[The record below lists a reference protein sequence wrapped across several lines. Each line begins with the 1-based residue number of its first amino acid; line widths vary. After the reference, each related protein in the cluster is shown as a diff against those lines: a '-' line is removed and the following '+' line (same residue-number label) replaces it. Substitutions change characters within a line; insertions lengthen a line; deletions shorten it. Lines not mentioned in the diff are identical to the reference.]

1 MIFNQQQYMGAS
13 VRSFNASL
21 GWGASTSN
29 LTVNLV
35 EDAVYDNG
43 VHIAGEIFNP
53 IEVGLPTIFT
63 FTGHE
68 EDSSLPDGIGELVK
82 WSFGGIVTNYN
93 QDNSSNGNPL
103 FSVSV
108 SDPREILA
116 GTQLILDDYF
126 GSVLGIPNV
135 LNIFGAV
142 EDIMGLNG
150 NTPDYRNN
158 YGAMQRNATGTP
170 WMIIKDAIHSIT
182 QGKLNKHYGT
192 FLQLKNRK
200 YTVNFSDFPQT
211 LPTGYRI
218 QTTDSMSLLDYISD
232 VCDAASHDY
241 YVTLDILYNE
251 SGEAIKDENG
261 FIIHE
266 IKINTVNRTVAP
278 ERGLITD
285 FIQNSNGASSK
296 SIGVEFRNQ
305 TNAKFLLGG
314 NALSMWGV
322 THSSKS
328 GDYGKTNNCIPYHIN
343 TIHQFYGTQSV
354 DGSLLKEIRP
364 NPDNYISRGSS
375 GINHSK
381 KANPYILIDTRDLD
395 NTIYP
400 YDSYVTE
407 LNELKACLSGMDSWV
422 DYLSQT
428 EMYKFIPVGN
438 EKIVDDNGDIITTT
452 GVVSE
457 YFGPFH
463 QKLPIYD
470 NKMFYYNLLIKID
483 PDPDSDSPEPEAIE
497 VISDVP
503 AGVADSRHTTFVPGM
518 GFQKEMNF
526 KSSFAD
532 NFQIQ
537 FGNHFPAVA
546 TNMAPDPNHRL
557 LQDGKTLSEHI
568 DSYTPRLISSTAY
581 PNVRRQPPPYEDK
594 AYVQGL
600 MYYEKQGPFELW
612 SHDIQHAKKSA
623 DNELHENVFLVKAYL
638 FLPLDKDGYSQA
650 IRGANDTEDITIN
663 MASNANLL
671 NRFTIGLKGKPR
683 FVGYKHTSVPNPH
696 YKKYHAVLKLDG
708 AGGGTQTAMIN
719 ILDELTGQGNP
730 RNTVKLN
737 KVAKGLDASQ
747 IEVLEAEKIAMRK
760 QSFHDFLLQYAKNI
774 GTKYSV
780 HMPQM
785 LITRDSTHSGAITS
799 ISPANEGYM
808 TEKEIEVAISGGL
821 LPKNYFKLTNEQG
834 LFSPYVIYRNAFRYN
849 LSSIPDSDI
858 CYSYTH
864 NGTIKDAYIKCSVD
878 ESVYFV
884 DKPNLLYPKAV
895 ISLPSTVH
903 VKEEFDTMASQG
915 LLEFQQHILSAVS
928 GAAPSES
935 VGGDDLYNFL
945 CPEPIQPD
953 FAAIPV
959 KSNVISYGP
968 WYKVGATGAIEY
980 ERDESLVPWNYNGFT
995 NLDIAAK
1002 TKVSEVSVQQQ
1013 DENGSIEFHGM
1024 PRISLGKQL
1033 EWLSDG
1039 ATRYGPYIT
1048 DISVDFGEGGI
1059 KTAYK
1064 MQTWTPKFGK
1074 LAKQYGDNIQKFSQ
1088 EATQASRIR
1097 KERKAT
1103 GFDSKITKVFDL
1115 FNLLS
1120 QSKDQGLPM
1129 RKMLG
1134 RNRKRHSSHEII
1146 AGQSE
1151 EHFTNGYSNFKN
1163 IVVNQPTYNAA
1174 TQAADDYENKA
1185 FVSLNA
1191 IYRPYS
1197 TYHFCSGALPHYES
1211 MNSQYAEF
1219 ANNNFETANTNFP
1232 FPNGHD
1238 INIFTMGESIPSNGL
1253 LNDGKSY
1260 STTNN
1265 YRGIGFKLP
1274 MICVGYGHN
1283 INGKPVP
1290 NLNSYY
1296 HDSNGKY
1303 VYNSSGNENSDFYLH
1318 NYINRPDTWKVGPMD
1333 TRWDSRKKMWVPGS
1347 LLVEGYLIE
1356 DLAAAEGRLSKIPFT
1371 SGRMV
1376 LCGGS
1381 YADVN
1386 DGGISKLWDRADAS
1400 GYLFSGEWRSSGNYY
1415 TNLAGPIASGG
1426 NPELFVLL
1434 INRSSQLSA
1443 SSGTYIIA
1451 SPMPNGDYRP
1461 LWVDCAPS
1469 ERDGI
1474 TT

>member
-35 EDAVYDNG
+35 EDAVYNNG
-43 VHIAGEIFNP
+43 VHVTGEIFNP

-68 EDSSLPDGIGELVK
+68 EDSSLPDGIGGLVK

-126 GSVLGIPNV
+126 GSVSGIPNV

-150 NTPDYRNN
+150 NTPDYKNN

-182 QGKLNKHYGT
+182 QGRLNKHYGT

-200 YTVNFSDFPQT
+200 YSVNFSDFPQT

-241 YVTLDILYNE
+241 YVTLDILYDE
-251 SGEAIKDENG
+251 TGEAKRDENG

-266 IKINTVNRTVAP
+266 IKINTVNRTIAP

-285 FIQNSNGASSK
+285 FIQSSNGASSK

-314 NALSMWGV
+314 NVLSMWGV
-322 THSSKS
+322 EHATVF
-328 GDYGKTNNCIPYHIN
+328 YGATAEDTPIPYHIN

-364 NPDNYISRGSS
+364 NPDNLIGRFPEQFAPPF
-375 GINHSK
+375 I
-381 KANPYILIDTRDLD
+381 AIDTRDLD
-395 NTIYP
+395 STIYP
-400 YDSYVTE
+400 YDIYITD

-428 EMYKFIPVGN
+428 ELYKFIPVDRFPIIDNNGN
-438 EKIVDDNGDIITTT
+438 SLKKP
-452 GVVSE
+452 GVVSQ
-457 YFGPFH
+457 YFGPFKKNEH
-463 QKLPIYD
+463 TYD
-470 NKMFYYNLLIKID
+470 NKIFYFSELIKLVNGTAVPISVHMD
-483 PDPDSDSPEPEAIE
+483 TP
-497 VISDVP
+497 SDVINSLVDDNP
-503 AGVADSRHTTFVPGM
+503 LAGGDGGKLMS
-518 GFQKEMNF
+518 F
-526 KSSFAD
+526 KSTDAE
-532 NFQIQ
+532 NFRIQ
-537 FGNHFPAVA
+537 FERSHFRAVA
-546 TNMAPDPNHRL
+546 ANMAPPPNHDL
-557 LQDGKTLSEHI
+557 LLDGDKLSNHV
-568 DSYTPRLISSTAY
+568 TAPFLNLGGGKY
-581 PNVRRQPPPYEDK
+581 L
-594 AYVQGL
+594 QGL
-600 MYYEKQGPFELW
+600 KYWEEQGPFTLKAN
-612 SHDIQHAKKSA
+612 DIQYHDAKYYNPKA
-623 DNELHENVFLVKAYL
+623 NPVKPNLYLDVYLTRHYL
-638 FLPLDKDGYSQA
+638 FLPIDKDGYSQA
-650 IRGANDTEDITIN
+650 VRGGVPEDIALKSAN
-663 MASNANLL
+663 FPGLNKMA
-671 NRFTIGLKGKPR
+671 IGMREPLSY
-683 FVGYKHTSVPNPH
+683 VTYEHTNVPNPH
-696 YKKYHAVLKLDG
+696 YKKYHAVLQLDG
-708 AGGGTQTAMIN
+708 VGGGNQHAMIDMLYEIN
-719 ILDELTGQGNP
+719 SVSSTFGATNAP
-730 RNTVKLN
+730 KLS
-737 KVAKGLDASQ
+737 KVANSLTASQ
-747 IEVLEAEKIAMRK
+747 IELLHDDKNNMKK
-760 QSFHDFLLQYAKNI
+760 QAFHDFLLQYARNI
-774 GTKYSV
+774 GTKYCV

-785 LITRDSTHSGAITS
+785 LITRDSTHSGTITS
-799 ISPANEGYM
+799 ISPVNEGYM
-808 TEKEIEVAISGGL
+808 TEKDIEVAISGQL

-834 LFSPYVIYRNAFRYN
+834 LFSPYVIYRKAYKYN
-849 LSSIPDSDI
+849 FSSISDNDI
-858 CYSYTH
+858 CYSYDDD
-864 NGTIKDAYIKCSVD
+864 GSVRSAYIKCSVD

-895 ISLPSTVH
+895 ITLPSTVH
-903 VKEEFDTMASQG
+903 LKEEFDTMASRG
-915 LLEFQQHILSAVS
+915 LSEFSEHILAAS
-928 GAAPSES
+928 GQSGPSS
-935 VGGDDLYNFL
+935 VGADDLYNFL
-945 CPEPIQPD
+945 CPRPIEPD

-959 KSNVISYGP
+959 KSNVTSYGP
-968 WYKVGATGAIEY
+968 WYKVGATGTIEY
-980 ERDESLVPWNYNGFT
+980 ERDESLVPWNYNGFV
-995 NLDIAAK
+995 NMDIAAK

-1033 EWLSDG
+1033 EWLSNG

-1059 KTAYK
+1059 KTTYK

-1088 EATQASRIR
+1088 EASQASRIS

-1120 QSKDQGLPM
+1120 HSKDAGLPI

-1134 RNRKRHSSHEII
+1134 RSLRRSSSHEII

-1151 EHFTNGYSNFKN
+1151 ERFINGYSNFKN

-1174 TQAADDYENKA
+1174 SQAADDYGNKA

-1197 TYHFCSGALPHYES
+1197 TYHYCSGAFPHYERI
-1211 MNSQYAEF
+1211 NPQYAEF
-1219 ANNNFETANTNFP
+1219 ANNNFETADTNSP

-1238 INIFTMGESIPSNGL
+1238 INIFTMDESIPSNGL

-1260 STTNN
+1260 SVSNN

-1290 NLNSYY
+1290 NLNSYHY
-1296 HDSNGKY
+1296 DSNGRY
-1303 VYNSSGNENSDFYLH
+1303 VYNSSGNENSDFYSH
-1318 NYINRPDTWKVGPMD
+1318 GYISRPDTWKVGPMD

-1381 YADVN
+1381 YADAN
-1386 DGGISKLWDRADAS
+1386 DGGIVKVWDRADAS
-1400 GYLFSGEWRSSGNYY
+1400 GYIFSGVWHSSGNYY
-1415 TNLAGPIASGG
+1415 TSLAGPIASGG

-1461 LWVDCAPS
+1461 LWVDCKSS

-1474 TT
+1474 V